1 LSSACSARQSH
12 ELKIVKDESQ
22 AAEDRPAVPR
32 VIFTTPKLSVDLRT
46 LISGDAEEQTG
57 DADPAGVTA
66 PQSQEKSASDG
77 PTVDWH
83 ALNLREQ
90 GHKGLGVFAEFEVLQ
105 GEVVD
110 FIFREIPCEE
120 EKEEEAH
127 KGENGAIKVTKEKA
141 RELGVDV
148 RTLAKGVS
156 KLRPDSDPVC
166 TPSLV
171 SSLIQVRRL
180 RTPTSPYVP
189 GLRSPLAVL
198 QRTNTYWKNWIG
210 SAKYKGRWREV
221 GASRVRRLDAST
233 RIPCA

>member
-66 PQSQEKSASDG
+66 P
-77 PTVDWH
+77 
-83 ALNLREQ
+83 Q